1 MKQVPVLV
9 FFIGSCL
16 TLPLRALS
24 QNTPADSAFLQQAIA
39 NISMAYKKETAE
51 NLHLYNG
58 SEYLRQGHGVKGF
71 PFFQSAGMLKG
82 DVFYD
87 GSLYH
92 DVSMQYDLEEDNLVI
107 SDYSGN
113 VFIRLVKEKVQY
125 FIIDGHRFVHLG
137 AGAGLPADGFY
148 ESLYNGKLN
157 AYARRQKKTIQ
168 ALNPADEGYRL
179 YNTWL
184 VEKQGAFFTVAGEG
198 SVLEILS
205 DKKDLLKKYI
215 RSDKLKFKKTPEI
228 FLARVA
234 GYYDQLNN

>member
-9 FFIGSCL
+9 FFIGYCL
-16 TLPLRALS
+16 ALPAWALS
-24 QNTPADSAFLQQAIA
+24 QSSPADSAFLQQATA
-39 NISMAYKKETAE
+39 NISLAYKKETAE

-58 SEYLRQGHGVKGF
+58 SEYLRHGHGVKGF
-71 PFFQSAGMLKG
+71 PYFQSAGMLKG

-87 GSLYH
+87 GNLYP
-92 DVSMQYDLEEDNLVI
+92 DINMQYDLEEDNLVI

-125 FIIDGHRFVHLG
+125 FIIDGHRFDHLR
-137 AGAGLPADGFY
+137 AAAGLPADGYY

-157 AYARRQKKTIQ
+157 VYARQQKTTVQ

-179 YNTWL
+179 YNTWF
-184 VEKQGAFFTVAGEG
+184 VEKQGAFFSVEGEG
-198 SVLEILS
+198 PLLEILS

-215 RSDKLKFKKTPEI
+215 RSNKLKFKKAPEM
-228 FLARVA
+228 FLARVT